1 MATSDRKRDRNSKSK
16 TTVTPDSVS
25 MEDHFHDYISAD
37 EDFTA
42 IPITPSKSPA
52 PKKGKSDQLPT
63 SAAVMET
70 TATESSDI
78 VLQLS
83 QLINSRS
90 DALKKLI
97 SDNTLRIEGLKK
109 TIDFACAEIKDIKE
123 KNTALEKRI
132 ANDEARLNSAELRIA
147 ELESYSRRWN
157 LRLFGVPESDKE
169 DVRQE
174 AIGICQAILPAEK
187 AKLPSLID
195 TVHRLGQ
202 KKGKELSNID
212 KPRGIIIQFISRV
225 IRDSVWKA
233 AKKSEYLRSHGLRF
247 AEDLSKMDRARRLQL
262 WPAVNEARLKGKSA
276 YFVGGRAFV
285 AGIEINPP

>member
-1 MATSDRKRDRNSKSK
+1 MATSDRKRDRNQTNSKSK
-16 TTVTPDSVS
+16 TAVTSNSVS
-25 MEDHFHDYISAD
+25 EEHFHDYISAD

-42 IPITPSKSPA
+42 IPVTPSKSPA
-52 PKKGKSDQLPT
+52 QKKGKSEQLPT
-63 SAAVMET
+63 SAAVR
-70 TATESSDI
+70 ESSDI

-90 DALKKLI
+90 DALEKLV

-109 TIDFACAEIKDIKE
+109 TIDFASAEIKDIKE
-123 KNTALEKRI
+123 KSAVLEKRI
-132 ANDEARLNSAELRIA
+132 ANNDARLGSAELRIA
-147 ELESYSRRWN
+147 DLESYSRRWD
-157 LRLFGVPESDKE
+157 LCLFGVPEADKE

-174 AIGICQAILPAEK
+174 VIGICQAVLPAEK
-187 AKLPSLID
+187 AKLPCLID

-212 KPRGIIIQFISRV
+212 KPRGIIIQFTSRV

-233 AKKSEYLRSHGLRF
+233 AKRSEYLRSHGLRF

-262 WPAVNEARLKGKSA
+262 WPAVNEARLQGKPA